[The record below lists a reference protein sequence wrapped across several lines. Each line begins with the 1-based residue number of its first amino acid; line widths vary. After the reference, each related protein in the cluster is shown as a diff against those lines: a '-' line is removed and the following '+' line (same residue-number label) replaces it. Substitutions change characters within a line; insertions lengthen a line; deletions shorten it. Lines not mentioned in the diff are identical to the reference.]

1 MCMYI
6 YILYVD
12 NSREVYQ
19 STSLPIYIFHSPSGR
34 ISFFIFPSFKL
45 KIFLSMVSTPVV
57 GIPGDTYRHGGLQ
70 IVAVPR
76 VK

>member
-1 MCMYI
+1 MIPERYINLSLCLYI
-6 YILYVD
+6 YIFY
-12 NSREVYQ
+12 
-19 STSLPIYIFHSPSGR
+19 SPSDR
-34 ISFFIFPSFKL
+34 ISFSIFPSFKL
-45 KIFLSMVSTPVV
+45 KVFLSMVSTPVV